1 MTAATNRPSAKRQ
14 TSTRRSVRALSI
26 GTGLLAIVTCVVL
39 LEARPSAREV
49 AAPAAQPS
57 AEASHAERD
66 PSVPQA
72 RPDRDSLPEELPPT
86 F

>member
-1 MTAATNRPSAKRQ
+1 MTAATNRPSAKQQ
-14 TSTRRSVRALSI
+14 TSTRRSARALSI
-26 GTGLLAIVTCVVL
+26 GTGVLAIVTCVVL
-39 LEARPSAREV
+39 LVERPSAREV
-49 AAPAAQPS
+49 TAPAAQPS
-57 AEASHAERD
+57 VVASQVERD